1 MYANVKSPKR
11 IIWAYDELQNL
22 STVEMPSL
30 EEMFGVDA
38 DGNLK
43 INIENKE
50 NEPKRDITL
59 PVCYRNPPWTLAL
72 AHSLGLEYIAIQLF
86 KCLMI
91 LQCGRI

>member
-1 MYANVKSPKR
+1 
-11 IIWAYDELQNL
+11 
-22 STVEMPSL
+22 MPSL

-72 AHSLGLEYIAIQLF
+72 AHSLGFGIYRNSIVQMFAVLF
-86 KCLMI
+86 SDIIEIIFRK
-91 LQCGRI
+91 GRSLLCR